1 MNSSRILYED
11 HKSFEHILNSLM
23 EKNRYKKLAV
33 SFDIDDTLIYSDTN
47 TLIYPIYNFYTLC
60 VKKGIAVF
68 LITARQKTSTN
79 YHYTVEQLKSL
90 NIYGYKRLYLMP
102 LHYNLNSYK
111 YKEDTRKKITDEGYT
126 IILSIGD
133 QLCDIGKYG
142 GKGILIS

>member
-1 MNSSRILYED
+1 
-11 HKSFEHILNSLM
+11 
-23 EKNRYKKLAV
+23 
-33 SFDIDDTLIYSDTN
+33 
-47 TLIYPIYNFYTLC
+47 
-60 VKKGIAVF
+60 
-68 LITARQKTSTN
+68 
-79 YHYTVEQLKSL
+79 
-90 NIYGYKRLYLMP
+90 MP